1 MCVVDFLNATSNII
15 FRLGEDT
22 KGVDVSIGLLSGKL
36 IERFEIRNDRVW
48 LNWILIFANIVGSIG
63 IMRWL
68 VGHGSAKCYH
78 ETEWNMNVELV
89 PASDGSRFRN
99 RITDE

>member
-36 IERFEIRNDRVW
+36 IERFEIRNDRV
-48 LNWILIFANIVGSIG
+48 
-63 IMRWL
+63 
-68 VGHGSAKCYH
+68 
-78 ETEWNMNVELV
+78 
-89 PASDGSRFRN
+89 
-99 RITDE
+99 